1 MHHPVSCWFCMNS
14 ISLLFYFIDFFT
26 SLFLTYQIYLVWSLY
41 EQVYIAALEFGDIG
55 LVDVCS
61 EALNKRFPD
70 SVRVKR
76 LLGMQYEFN
85 KEYKKA
91 LDLYNNLLQ
100 SNPSNLLVLKRKV
113 CNSMSLNVSCFL
125 FAFIFLSASLSLSH
139 SLWRIHFLFVS
150 LSKFLSSSSS

>member
-1 MHHPVSCWFCMNS
+1 M
-14 ISLLFYFIDFFT
+14 
-26 SLFLTYQIYLVWSLY
+26 Y
-41 EQVYIAALEFGDIG
+41 EQVYIAALEFGDID

-113 CNSMSLNVSCFL
+113 CNSILPF
-125 FAFIFLSASLSLSH
+125 FAVCVSLSLSPPVP
-139 SLWRIHFLFVS
+139 LS
-150 LSKFLSSSSS
+150 LSPSSNYYFHAISKAAQQ